1 MREHHNIQSVTDW
14 QLHES
19 GNINNIITFNGQ
31 GCSGKTTQSKLLV
44 ESGDGKYKRIHSYKL
59 RSVFR
64 EEIYNELGRKETCIT
79 YPKGHCQTLY
89 EVEILGIPTLA
100 WLTAHFYKTVK
111 PRMLKGS
118 IVVLD
123 HYLGDY
129 YADTLAGV
137 NIEKFR
143 SFVREHLAIP
153 DFDQGTHFYLDI
165 DDHEIYKERWRK
177 REEKNP
183 PQERRKPPVTPCD
196 FKKRRERYQKLC
208 ELTPL
213 KHINATMRE
222 SEIAKS
228 VLRALEDTQAS

>member
-100 WLTAHFYKTVK
+100 WLTAHFYKKVK

-129 YADTLAGV
+129 YADMLAGV
-137 NIEKFR
+137 DIEKFR
-143 SFVREHLAIP
+143 LFVREHLAIP
-153 DFDQGTHFYLDI
+153 DFDQGIHFYLDI
-165 DDHEIYKERWRK
+165 DYDTYQKRWRNREGTDPPVSPSIFKERRG
-177 REEKNP
+177 RYLELY
-183 PQERRKPPVTPCD
+183 
-196 FKKRRERYQKLC
+196 KKGY
-208 ELTPL
+208 L
-213 KHINATMRE
+213 KCINATGTSKDKIAE
-222 SEIAKS
+222 KVAKEIEKKWS
-228 VLRALEDTQAS
+228 Q